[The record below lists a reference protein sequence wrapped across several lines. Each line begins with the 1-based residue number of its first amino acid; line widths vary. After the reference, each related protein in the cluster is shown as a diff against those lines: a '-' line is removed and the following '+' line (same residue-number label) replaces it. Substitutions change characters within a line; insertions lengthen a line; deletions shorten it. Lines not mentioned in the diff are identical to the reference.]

1 MDFIFCLQINMKV
14 STSWHYRLL
23 QKWPD
28 MSKVPKRKRKLVIFI
43 FDILLYG
50 DSVMFVVT
58 CSVSNDF
65 IQMVTISNLIPDYDS
80 HTPNL
85 SDLFFFDP
93 SICHTVAFPPLW
105 KYCAVVSIYIKF
117 STNSK
122 WVRFLITYLL
132 ISVVVAII
140 LQETLYLRIY
150 LNSVFLLLFLI

>member
-43 FDILLYG
+43 FDISCLLLLVLFQTTLLRWLQFLTW
-50 DSVMFVVT
+50 SLIMILT
-58 CSVSNDF
+58 LP
-65 IQMVTISNLIPDYDS
+65 ISQIY
-80 HTPNL
+80 
-85 SDLFFFDP
+85 FFDP

>member
-14 STSWHYRLL
+14 STSWHYRFL

-58 CSVSNDF
+58 CSISNDST
-65 IQMVTISNLIPDYDS
+65 QMVTISNLIPDYDS

-85 SDLFFFDP
+85 SDLFF
-93 SICHTVAFPPLW
+93 L
-105 KYCAVVSIYIKF
+105 
-117 STNSK
+117 
-122 WVRFLITYLL
+122 
-132 ISVVVAII
+132 
-140 LQETLYLRIY
+140 TL
-150 LNSVFLLLFLI
+150 VFVIQWLFLHCESIVLLSQFTLSFPQTRSGWGFWLHTFWLALWSP